1 MVRILLLRH
10 FDRDLADASQA
21 SPLLPVG
28 KERAAR
34 LSEELAG
41 SSTILLCSPFR
52 RCLQSVRHLPGEL
65 VVDDSFSEYPVEHS
79 LDEKLAQ
86 QHAEELDLSVSEW
99 CWRREAVPGETL
111 EQLEQRCRTGLQT
124 HLMRLAATDR
134 LVVLCS
140 HQTTL
145 QHLSALLGCPYE
157 FEQMGDSLRLD
168 VTSFV

>member
-1 MVRILLLRH
+1 MVRLLLLRH

-28 KERAAR
+28 QQRAAK
-34 LSEELAG
+34 LAEELAG
-41 SSTILLCSPFR
+41 SSAHLLCSPFR

-79 LDEKLAQ
+79 LDQALARR
-86 QHAEELDLSVSEW
+86 HVEELDMTVRDW
-99 CWRREAVPGETL
+99 HWRRGAVPGETL
-111 EQLEQRCRTGLQT
+111 DELEQRCRLGLQT
-124 HLMRLAATDR
+124 HLMRLADTDG

-145 QHLSALLGCPYE
+145 QHLSTLLGCPHE

-168 VTSFV
+168 VHSFV